1 MHKGGR
7 CITKHQ
13 SYNFRYDTKSKKM
26 VKPILDIMTQVLFI
40 KIKQRE
46 KERELGVPKI
56 QNICEQDAKIV
67 RRNERFPLDLIIKS
81 HKPTKQLLVLG
92 ALALLSKF

>member
-1 MHKGGR
+1 MQRWVKSR
-7 CITKHQ
+7 
-13 SYNFRYDTKSKKM
+13 SKKGNAS
-26 VKPILDIMTQVLFI
+26 KGCKR